1 MCSLTTVDKPSIRG
15 LPIHSTKAHTT
26 AVAMT
31 AADTLVFGSL
41 ESGLAMNE
49 GATPNHP

>member
-1 MCSLTTVDKPSIRG
+1 
-15 LPIHSTKAHTT
+15 
-26 AVAMT
+26 MT